1 MKCAC
6 ERTLAGGSPALLGEK
21 GTIVMS
27 NHIPKVSIGLPV
39 YNGAKYLPSA
49 IHSLLTQTFE
59 DFELIISD
67 NASTDG
73 TAEICQWYAKRDSRI
88 RYHREEKNRGA
99 AWNFTRTFELARGE
113 YFKWQAHD
121 DLCETT
127 FLEKCVAVLDADP
140 SVVLCHTR
148 SAVIDCL
155 GNLAPEDPASWRR
168 TGEGVILPPVGDA
181 LTVRELDAATPAVR
195 YAGVLLKTIWCFEM
209 FGVVRRSVM
218 QQTGKLRAYRAAE
231 KVFLAELSLR
241 GRFHEVPEVLFLS
254 RRHADQFSLMA
265 TTAQHQ
271 WVKPGQKKLRLP
283 IPRQVRPTIGH
294 LMLLPAAP
302 IGWGQRVRCFGGWLQ
317 YVFQIGKW
325 KRIALCTLRGTGI
338 SDGLLEAPESK
349 KTPAKRS
356 VGAVSTDSS
365 APQRELASSVGSM
378 R

>member
-1 MKCAC
+1 M
-6 ERTLAGGSPALLGEK
+6 AGH
-21 GTIVMS
+21 T
-27 NHIPKVSIGLPV
+27 PKVSIGLPV
-39 YNGAKYLPSA
+39 YNGEKYLASA
-49 IHSLLTQTFE
+49 IHSLLTQTYT

-67 NASTDG
+67 NASTDS
-73 TAEICQWYAKRDSRI
+73 TAEICKWYAARDSRI
-88 RYHREEKNRGA
+88 RYHREPTNRGA

-127 FLEKCVAVLDADP
+127 FLEKCVAVLDADA

-181 LTVRELDAATPAVR
+181 LTVRGLDAATPSER

-209 FGVVRRSVM
+209 FGVVRRSAM

-231 KVFLAELSLR
+231 KVLLAELALR

-254 RRHADQFSLMA
+254 RRHAEQFSLLA
-265 TTAQHQ
+265 TATAQHQ
-271 WVKPGQKKLRLP
+271 WVKPGRKKFGIP
-283 IPRQVRPTIGH
+283 IPRQVRPTLGH

-302 IGWGQRVRCFGGWLQ
+302 IGRGERLRCFGGWLR
-317 YVFQIGKW
+317 YIFQFGKW
-325 KRIALCTLRGTGI
+325 KRIAVCTLRGAGI
-338 SDGLLEAPESK
+338 SDGLLEAPEVK
-349 KTPAKRS
+349 KPAEKRS
-356 VGAVSTDSS
+356 VGAVSADSI
-365 APQRELASSVGSM
+365 APKRELASSAVSM